1 MSTTTESTTP
11 CLDKLTESG
20 HVSGLPQKWRN
31 LHFSQSGNARLAH
44 IVGFMEGLKAC
55 DKADLAE
62 ALAKDLCDHLV
73 YLDNYGGVTEIDDH
87 RYANYRV
94 ILHDDGMFGGFSIG
108 WCRLVKP
115 ETLQEIL
122 GSEKWA
128 KNEGETGWDHL
139 QRVKKGIGCNSE
151 LRVWHTKHGYLEY
164 AYSFNGGLLFH
175 GFGCNPMAVTLGK
188 VKYWS
193 IHT

>member
-11 CLDKLTESG
+11 CLDKLTNSSY
-20 HVSGLPQKWRN
+20 VSGLPEKWRN
-31 LHFSQSGNARLAH
+31 LHFSQSGHARLAH
-44 IVGFMEGLKAC
+44 IVGFLEGLKAC

-62 ALAKDLCDHLV
+62 SLAKDLCDHLSR
-73 YLDNYGGVTEIDDH
+73 LNDYGGKTEVDE
-87 RYANYRV
+87 REYPRYRV
-94 ILHDDGMFGGFSIG
+94 VLHDDGTFGGFSIG
-108 WCRLVKP
+108 WCHIVTPDALQRL
-115 ETLQEIL
+115 L
-122 GSEKWA
+122 EKHP
-128 KNEGETGWDHL
+128 KNDGEDGWDHL
-139 QRVKKGIGCNSE
+139 QRVKKAVNCNSE
-151 LRVWHTKHGYLEY
+151 LKLWHSKHGYLEY